1 MKDLRDL
8 KDLTIVAWS
17 HSRLSSV
24 HLADC
29 ESRKDSQPEKNNAID
44 AGGGRALVNIR
55 PSTKSISFQEKGRHS
70 SILSIVRVNLNKC
83 RAIAISLASISQEGG
98 GGRWKFRPP
107 NTNTRPPN
115 WSIPTS
121 QEGGGHSSHRVCV
134 IGIDEN
140 SNPQTLFFDP
150 RSGQFRLPNLSIPT
164 SQEGRGLSSTLSM
177 SRACGFTT

>member
-70 SILSIVRVNLNKC
+70 SILSIV
-83 RAIAISLASISQEGG
+83 
-98 GGRWKFRPP
+98 
-107 NTNTRPPN
+107 
-115 WSIPTS
+115 
-121 QEGGGHSSHRVCV
+121 
-134 IGIDEN
+134 
-140 SNPQTLFFDP
+140 
-150 RSGQFRLPNLSIPT
+150 
-164 SQEGRGLSSTLSM
+164 
-177 SRACGFTT
+177 